1 MAHPS
6 LFIDALQYNNWS
18 EEIFKQINQGGLS
31 AVHVTICYHE
41 DFQEMVQNVIDWNRR
56 FEDYSNL
63 IFLGRTAADVRKAQK
78 EGRTAIFFGYQNCS
92 PIEDNIGLVEVC
104 HQLGARF
111 MQLTYNNQSLL
122 GTGCYEENDPGI
134 TRMGKQVI
142 KEMNRVG
149 LVVDM
154 SHSSERS
161 TLEAIEISER
171 PIAITHA
178 NPTFWHPALRNKS
191 NEVLKA
197 LGESNSMLGFSVY
210 PHHLKDGSDCTL
222 ESFCNMI
229 ADTAEIMG
237 MNNIGIG
244 TDLCQNQP
252 DSVVEWMRN
261 GTWTNDR
268 DFGEGSASFAGFP
281 DQPGWFRDNRDFVN
295 ISNGFT
301 YSSFNQDVEYS
312 NQPQLIV
319 GKWTG
324 NGGAS
329 LSMKAFYDGKPIIKN
344 VAISENDFIEV
355 DSNLQRIWNG
365 IDIESIQDDNSL
377 SNADKQDIISQSM
390 DYRVLSKFT
399 AFLALEPW
407 MVIDNNDDDD
417 QECVNC
423 EFSVTSLSDLN
434 DIAIDVFP
442 NPSNDLFSIKTTA
455 SLETEKVIIQILDLN
470 GNQIFK
476 DDVTTNEFGS
486 YQFGDEL
493 SPGVYILQIIIGNGV
508 KTIKIVKE

>member
-63 IFLGRTAADVRKAQK
+63 IFLGRTAVDVSKAQK

-92 PIEDNIGLVEVC
+92 PIEDNIGLIEVC

-154 SHSSERS
+154 SHSAERS

-191 NEVLKA
+191 NDVLKA
-197 LGESNSMLGFSVY
+197 LGDSRSMLGFSVY

-229 ADTAEIMG
+229 AETAEVMG
-237 MNNIGIG
+237 VNNIGIG

-281 DQPGWFRDNRDFVN
+281 DQPEWFRDNRDFIN
-295 ISNGFT
+295 IANGLKSAGFT
-301 YSSFNQDVEYS
+301 DQDVDLVMGQNWLNFFESSF
-312 NQPQLIV
+312 
-319 GKWTG
+319 G
-324 NGGAS
+324 
-329 LSMKAFYDGKPIIKN
+329 SM
-344 VAISENDFIEV
+344 E
-355 DSNLQRIWNG
+355 
-365 IDIESIQDDNSL
+365 
-377 SNADKQDIISQSM
+377 
-390 DYRVLSKFT
+390 
-399 AFLALEPW
+399 
-407 MVIDNNDDDD
+407 
-417 QECVNC
+417 
-423 EFSVTSLSDLN
+423 
-434 DIAIDVFP
+434 
-442 NPSNDLFSIKTTA
+442 
-455 SLETEKVIIQILDLN
+455 
-470 GNQIFK
+470 
-476 DDVTTNEFGS
+476 
-486 YQFGDEL
+486 
-493 SPGVYILQIIIGNGV
+493 
-508 KTIKIVKE
+508 